1 MAACEIDIEIN
12 LPLASDDGKAA
23 HHSTDRIEGRSRG
36 ASRAARGRLIFP
48 ALWLFIGL
56 VSAFDTYL
64 LVKFQED
71 LRDFEQNPMA
81 SALLS
86 VSDGEPSLLVGIKFM
101 TSVIVLG
108 VLMALH
114 LQNRRVGLIVTSG
127 LAGFQLGLLG
137 YLILA

>member
-1 MAACEIDIEIN
+1 MAVCEIAIETE
-12 LPLASDDGKAA
+12 LPRASDDSNPPR
-23 HHSTDRIEGRSRG
+23 HSPDRIQAASSDT
-36 ASRAARGRLIFP
+36 SRAARRRLIFP

-64 LVKFQED
+64 LVKFQD
-71 LRDFEQNPMA
+71 HLPNLEQNPMA

-86 VSDGEPSLLVGIKFM
+86 VSGGEPSLLVGIKFM
-101 TSVIVLG
+101 TSIIVLG
-108 VLMALH
+108 ILMTLH
-114 LQNRRVGLIVTSG
+114 LQNRRVGLIVTGG